1 MVRATGEPSGS
12 DGRRVFNGREWV
24 DYSSLVP
31 APPKRSWLRWVV
43 TAVVALIAVA
53 VFGYAV
59 AASGDAS
66 GAGLLG

>member
-1 MVRATGEPSGS
+1 MVRVTGQPSES
-12 DGRRVFNGREWV
+12 EGRRVFNGREWV

-31 APPKRSWLRWVV
+31 APPKRSWVRWVV

-59 AASGDAS
+59 AASGDAT
-66 GAGLLG
+66 GAGLFG